1 MFALRGSSLDTVKTN
16 QEKDNMTTDVIR
28 RATEKR
34 EKDLAQSEL
43 VLDSLESFK
52 DSLYS
57 RVYNL
62 VQKEA
67 KQGDFQHLSTNNAAL
82 LQVLDDRSYVPE
94 KGKRPSPP
102 NDLKK
107 YVMKVRPNATGEGV
121 WYRYDGVAW
130 VEEPT
135 NMAES
140 IFHTIVGAVY
150 NAYNDLNSDGDLI
163 PPQADDKAI
172 KTINKKISDY
182 KDLKE
187 NNRPQ
192 KDSIAFIT
200 NYLTIPYD
208 PFNSSQYLIMSDG
221 AILDLKESSEKK
233 ELTFVSV
240 GPEAYIH
247 SRYRTNF
254 KYIPGSTPGPAM
266 HHYLS
271 TSPVDYDTGVNMCRA
286 LACGLFSFKPK
297 KFFSL
302 IEMYGESNTGKS
314 MILEAVI
321 GQAIPGLT
329 TPVNEDHF
337 GRRPNNFALGDI
349 IGKRV
354 LTMAEYSGTFSDS
367 RIKSATGKDTMR
379 TDVKYKGPVFFV
391 FDGVIA
397 ITSNSS
403 TGTKLPL
410 TDPGIRERLFP
421 IPFPHKIVDGKYM
434 DENGVTTVWE
444 GEDLKET
451 ALPAENDTTLS
462 WMLDLWIEQEKKD
475 TFRIQRTEAQE
486 KEIALRTGEADLF
499 NDFLAD
505 MERDNGWTYDPD
517 ADGKD
522 MVRISVVQPKYAAWL
537 NDQGYNKKQA
547 PADMAR
553 LVDEGRAGKK
563 TGQKRLF
570 NWVENSHTIRNSIVS
585 DQGLT
590 KGM

>member
-1 MFALRGSSLDTVKTN
+1 MNHITDLLPDGPMDLDLR
-16 QEKDNMTTDVIR
+16 
-28 RATEKR
+28 
-34 EKDLAQSEL
+34 
-43 VLDSLESFK
+43 SLESFK
-52 DSLYS
+52 DSLYARS
-57 RVYNL
+57 YSI
-62 VQKEA
+62 VQAEA
-67 KQGDFQHLSTNNAAL
+67 ERGDYSHLSTNNAAV
-82 LQVLDDRSYVPE
+82 LQVMDDRNYTPE
-94 KGKRPSPP
+94 RGKRPSPP

-107 YVMKVRPNATGEGV
+107 FVMKVRPNATGEGV

-140 IFHTIVGAVY
+140 IFHTIVGAVF
-150 NAYNDLNSDGDLI
+150 NAYNDLKKDNKLI
-163 PPQADDKAI
+163 PAGADDKAI
-172 KTINKKISDY
+172 KLIEKKLNDY

-192 KDSIAFIT
+192 KDSVAFIS

-221 AILDLKESSEKK
+221 KILDLKASSENK
-233 ELTFVSV
+233 ELTFVKV

-247 SRYRTNF
+247 NRYRTEF
-254 KYIPGSTPGPAM
+254 KYIPNSVPGPAM

-271 TSPVDYDTGVNMCRA
+271 TSPIDYETGVNMCRA
-286 LACGLFSFKPK
+286 IACGLFSFKPK

-314 MILEAVI
+314 MLLEAVI
-321 GQAIPGLT
+321 GKAIPGLT

-367 RIKSATGKDTMR
+367 RVKSATGKDTMR

-391 FDGVIA
+391 FDGLII
-397 ITSNSS
+397 ITSNSP

-421 IPFPHKIVDGKYM
+421 IPFPYKIVDGKYM

-444 GEDLKET
+444 GEDLKES
-451 ALPAENDTTLS
+451 ALPDENDITLS
-462 WMLDLWIEQEKKD
+462 WMLDMWIEWEKLD
-475 TFRIQRTEAQE
+475 TFRIQRTPAQE

-517 ADGKD
+517 AKGTE
-522 MVRISVVQPKYAAWL
+522 MVLISVVQPKYATWL
-537 NDQGYNKKQA
+537 SDQGYNKKQA
-547 PADMAR
+547 PEDMAR
-553 LVDEGRAGKK
+553 LVQEGRAGKK
-563 TGQKRLF
+563 SSQKRLF

-585 DQGLT
+585 DDKLT
-590 KGM
+590 RNM

>member
-1 MFALRGSSLDTVKTN
+1 MNHITDLLPDGPMDLDLR
-16 QEKDNMTTDVIR
+16 
-28 RATEKR
+28 
-34 EKDLAQSEL
+34 
-43 VLDSLESFK
+43 SLESFK
-52 DSLYS
+52 DSLYARS
-57 RVYNL
+57 YSI
-62 VQKEA
+62 VQTEA
-67 KQGDFQHLSTNNAAL
+67 ERGDYSHLSTNNAAV
-82 LQVLDDRSYVPE
+82 LQVMDDRNYTPE
-94 KGKRPSPP
+94 RGKRPSPP

-140 IFHTIVGAVY
+140 IFHTIVGAVF
-150 NAYNDLNSDGDLI
+150 NAYNDLKKDNKLI
-163 PPQADDKAI
+163 PAGADDKAI
-172 KTINKKISDY
+172 KLIEKKLNDY

-192 KDSIAFIT
+192 KDSVAFIS

-221 AILDLKESSEKK
+221 KILDLMASSENK
-233 ELTFVSV
+233 ELTFVKV

-247 SRYRTNF
+247 NRYRTDF
-254 KYIPGSTPGPAM
+254 KYIPNSVPGPAM

-271 TSPVDYDTGVNMCRA
+271 TSPIDYETGVNMCRA
-286 LACGLFSFKPK
+286 IACGLFSFKPK

-314 MILEAVI
+314 MLLEAVI
-321 GQAIPGLT
+321 GKAIPGLT

-367 RIKSATGKDTMR
+367 RVKSATGKDTMR

-391 FDGVIA
+391 FDGVIV

-444 GEDLKET
+444 GEDLKES

-462 WMLDLWIEQEKKD
+462 WMLDMWIEQEKKD
-475 TFRIQRTEAQE
+475 TFRIERTPAQE
-486 KEIALRTGEADLF
+486 REIALRTGEADLF

-505 MERDNGWTYDPD
+505 MERDNGWTFDPD
-517 ADGKD
+517 SKGNQWVQ
-522 MVRISVVQPKYAAWL
+522 MSEVQPRYVSWL
-537 NDQGYNKKQA
+537 DSQGYNKKQA
-547 PADMAR
+547 PADIAR
-553 LVDEGRAGKK
+553 LVDEGRVSKK
-563 TGQKRLF
+563 SGCKRLH
-570 NWVENSHTIRNSIVS
+570 NWIENSHAIRNSIVS
-585 DQGLT
+585 DNSLI
-590 KGM
+590 KGF

>member
-1 MFALRGSSLDTVKTN
+1 MMNQINNLLPKGPKELDLSSLD
-16 QEKDNMTTDVIR
+16 
-28 RATEKR
+28 A
-34 EKDLAQSEL
+34 
-43 VLDSLESFK
+43 FK

-57 RVYNL
+57 RAYAI
-62 VQKEA
+62 VQAEA
-67 KQGDFQHLSTNNAAL
+67 QMGDFRHLSTNNAAI
-82 LQVLDDRSYVPE
+82 LQVMDDRNYIPE
-94 KGKRPSPP
+94 RGKRPSPP

-107 YVMKVRPNATGEGV
+107 YIMKVRPNATGEGV

-135 NMAES
+135 NLAES
-140 IFHTIVGAVY
+140 IFHTIVAAVL
-150 NAYNDLNSDGDLI
+150 NAYKDLKDDKKLYPSG
-163 PPQADDKAI
+163 ADEKAI
-172 KTINKKISDY
+172 KIIDKKLNDY
-182 KDLKE
+182 TDLKE

-192 KDSIAFIT
+192 KDSVAFIT

-208 PFNSSQYLIMSDG
+208 PFNESKYLIMSDRRV
-221 AILDLKESSEKK
+221 LDLELSASKK
-233 ELTFVSV
+233 ELTFVDV
-240 GPEAYIH
+240 GPEAMIH
-247 SRYRTNF
+247 ERYRTNF
-254 KYIPGSTPGPAM
+254 KYIPGSTPGKAM

-286 LACGLFSFKPK
+286 IACGLFSFKPK

-314 MILEAVI
+314 MLLEAVI
-321 GQAIPGLT
+321 GKAIPGLT

-354 LTMAEYSGTFSDS
+354 LTMAEYSGTFSDN
-367 RIKSATGKDTMR
+367 RVKSATGKDTLR

-391 FDGVIA
+391 FDGIIV

-403 TGTKLPL
+403 TGTNLPL
-410 TDPGIRERLFP
+410 TDAGIRERIFP

-434 DENGVTTVWE
+434 DESGVTTVWE
-444 GEDLKET
+444 GEDLKES
-451 ALPAENDTTLS
+451 ALPAENDITLS
-462 WMLDLWIEQEKKD
+462 WMLDLWIEWEKLD
-475 TFRIQRTEAQE
+475 TFRVQRTPAQE

-505 MERDNGWTYDPD
+505 MERDNGWVYDPD
-517 ADGKD
+517 AAGKD
-522 MVRISVVQPKYAAWL
+522 MVAISIVQPKYVTWL
-537 NDQGYNKKQA
+537 KDQGYNPKQA

-553 LVDEGRAGKK
+553 LVNENRAGKK
-563 TGQKRLF
+563 TGCKRLY

-585 DQGLT
+585 DTGLT

>member
-1 MFALRGSSLDTVKTN
+1 MNHIIDALPDGPAKLDLT
-16 QEKDNMTTDVIR
+16 
-28 RATEKR
+28 
-34 EKDLAQSEL
+34 
-43 VLDSLESFK
+43 SLESFK
-52 DSLYS
+52 DSLYA
-57 RVYNL
+57 RAYAIVHTEAQVGNL
-62 VQKEA
+62 S
-67 KQGDFQHLSTNNAAL
+67 HLSTNNAAV
-82 LQVLDDRSYVPE
+82 LQVMDDRDYTPE
-94 KGKRPSPP
+94 RGKRPSPP

-107 YVMKVRPNATGEGV
+107 FVMKVRPNATGEGV
-121 WYRYDGVAW
+121 WYRYDGIAW

-140 IFHTIVGAVY
+140 IFHTIVGAVH
-150 NAYNDLNSDGDLI
+150 NAYNDLRKDEKLI
-163 PPQADDKAI
+163 PAGADEKAI
-172 KTINKKISDY
+172 KLIDKKMNDY

-200 NYLTIPYD
+200 NYLTLPYD

-221 AILDLKESSEKK
+221 KILDLQASSENK
-233 ELTFVSV
+233 ELTFVDV

-247 SRYRTNF
+247 SRYKTNF
-254 KYIPGSTPGPAM
+254 KYIPESTPGPAM

-286 LACGLFSFKPK
+286 IACGLFSFKPK
-297 KFFSL
+297 KFYSL

-314 MILEAVI
+314 MLLEAVI
-321 GQAIPGLT
+321 GKAIPGLT

-367 RIKSATGKDTMR
+367 RVKSATGKDTMR
-379 TDVKYKGPVFFV
+379 TDVKYKGPVFFI
-391 FDGVIA
+391 FDGVIV

-403 TGTKLPL
+403 TGTNLPL

-421 IPFPHKIVDGKYM
+421 IPFPHKIVDGRYM

-444 GEDLKET
+444 GEDLKES

-462 WMLDLWIEQEKKD
+462 WMLDMWIEQEKKD
-475 TFRIQRTEAQE
+475 TFRIERTPAQE
-486 KEIALRTGEADLF
+486 REIALRTGEADLF

-505 MERDNGWTYDPD
+505 MERDNGWAHDPD
-517 ADGKD
+517 SKQVDW
-522 MVRISVVQPKYAAWL
+522 VPISVVQPKYATWL

-547 PADMAR
+547 PSDMAR
-553 LVDEGRAGKK
+553 LVDEGRASKK
-563 TGQKRLF
+563 SGCKRLH
-570 NWVENSHTIRNSIVS
+570 NWVENSHVIRNSITS
-585 DQGLT
+585 DDSLT
-590 KGM
+590 KRM